1 MISGRRKVCEEFTA
15 AGLPVFSYRFDTP
28 LWNAAPTAGAQHFV
42 NVVFSF
48 QNISGALGPL
58 PKYQNYTDLSTN
70 IGKAYISF
78 VNDGDPNTSKG
89 NSTLPYWPRYDLDSP
104 QNMVL
109 NANYSFIEDDDFRKE
124 GIAFLNTVDRELL
137 A

>member
-1 MISGRRKVCEEFTA
+1 MISGRRKTCEEYTS
-15 AGLPVFSYRFDTP
+15 AGLSVYSYRFDTP
-28 LWNAAPTAGAQHFV
+28 LWNAAVTAGAQHFV

-58 PKYQNYTDLSTN
+58 PEYQNYTDLSHN

-78 VNDGDPNTSKG
+78 VNDQNPNTSRG
-89 NSTLPYWPRYDLDSP
+89 NSTLPYWPRYDLLTP

-109 NANYSFIEDDDFRKE
+109 NSNQTYVEMDTFRKE
-124 GIAFLNTVDRELL
+124 GIAFINTISRELL

>member
-1 MISGRRKVCEEFTA
+1 MISGRRKTCEEFTG
-15 AGLPVFSYRFDTP
+15 AGLPIFSYRFDTP
-28 LWNAAPTAGAQHFV
+28 LWNAAVTAGAQHFV

-58 PKYQNYTDLSTN
+58 PEYQNYTDLSRN
-70 IGKAYISF
+70 IGRAYISF
-78 VNDGDPNTSKG
+78 VNDLDPNTSRG
-89 NSTLPYWPRYDLDSP
+89 GSTLPYWPRYDLATP

-109 NANYSFIEDDDFRKE
+109 NSNLSYVEPDTFRRE
-124 GIAFLNTVDRELL
+124 GIAFINSIDRELL